1 LTFTQGAVISAAG
14 TLTYAL
20 LQVPAGLLADRLGAR
35 RVFVYGLVGSNLF
48 VAAFALMPSY
58 WPMVAN
64 QVGAGVFR
72 ALAFAPGL
80 VLVAKLFPEGR
91 RATAVGLFVAGGFAA
106 NVVVNSLGPAV
117 VQVIG
122 WRGIFLGLSAIGLVV
137 VGLVSRVTRDVPEV
151 TGELGMTLASAGRI
165 LKEPIMWFAAAI
177 QFVRLAVAGGLAF
190 WLPSLLVAD
199 KGFALQAA
207 GLTLAMGATLTA
219 ISNFV
224 GGYIVDRLR
233 RPMLVIGMSL
243 FVLACGILAL
253 GRTTDALSVIAL
265 VAVISFFVQ
274 VYFGPLFALPVE
286 ALRLKE
292 AGFATGFGNFFANLG
307 GVAAVFA
314 LGLLKDLS
322 GGFVLGLDALAF
334 LCVVGLLPVVLAYIS
349 AGRLRSPAW
358 ASREAEC

>member
-1 LTFTQGAVISAAG
+1 VISVAA
-14 TLTYAL
+14 TLTYAFM
-20 LQVPAGLLADRLGAR
+20 QVPAGLLADRLGAR
-35 RVFVYGLVGSNLF
+35 RVFIYGLAGSNLF
-48 VAAFALMPSY
+48 MVSLAVMPSY

-80 VLVAKLFPEGR
+80 VLIAKLFPEGR
-91 RATAVGLFVAGGFAA
+91 RATAVGLFVAAGFAA
-106 NVVVNSLGPAV
+106 NVVVNALGPAV
-117 VQVIG
+117 VQSIG
-122 WRGIFLGLSAIGLVV
+122 WRGIFLGLSAIGLALVA
-137 VGLVSRVTRDVPEV
+137 LVSRATQLVPDV
-151 TGELGMTLASAGRI
+151 TGELGMTLGSIGSI
-165 LKEPIMWFAAAI
+165 LKQPIMWLAASI

-199 KGFALQAA
+199 KGFGLQAA

-233 RPMLVIGMSL
+233 RPMLVIGASL
-243 FVLACGILAL
+243 SVLAVGIWALA
-253 GRTTDALSVIAL
+253 RTGDSLSVIAL
-265 VAVISFFVQ
+265 VALISFFVQ
-274 VYFGPLFALPVE
+274 VYFGPLFALPIE

-307 GVAAVFA
+307 GVASVYT

-322 GGFVLGLDALAF
+322 GGFALGLDVLALLCF
-334 LCVVGLLPVVLAYIS
+334 LGLVPAVLAYFS
-349 AGRLRSPAW
+349 SRRLRSPGWAW
-358 ASREAEC
+358 REAE